1 VKQRPKREIFFG
13 CLVATVVASAFAIAS
28 WRSLPFR
35 RPADSMRPDLRRPVA
50 DEIPPPATGA
60 LPVLWQVPPF
70 SFVDQHGRST
80 TAEDL
85 RGHVWIADFVFTR
98 CTTICPLITA
108 KMALLQRR
116 LQSSDLRFVSF
127 SVDPEHDTPEA
138 LKRYAAGWRAGESRW
153 ILLSTTPA
161 ALASLASGMYVS
173 VKPGENDILHTNL
186 FFLVDEQGR
195 VRGIYESDKDDALER
210 LARDTAELARESPAS
225 PRDEATS
232 GGELYAALGCG
243 ACHSRHDLAPPLEG
257 LLGRRV
263 QLVGRA
269 ELTADAGYVR
279 ESILVPSAKIVAGY
293 SIQMPSYEREL
304 TTGELDRIVEYVG
317 TLGANQP
324 ARSRQLS
331 PASAQVITDPVCSM
345 EVRKTETTPRATHA
359 GHTYHFCSELCRDRF
374 VADPARYAKTTK
386 AERR

>member
-1 VKQRPKREIFFG
+1 VKQRPRREIFFG

-28 WRSLPFR
+28 WRSLP
-35 RPADSMRPDLRRPVA
+35 SRRPVA
-50 DEIPPPATGA
+50 DETPPSATGA

-70 SFVDQHGRST
+70 SFVDQNGRFT

-85 RGHVWIADFVFTR
+85 RGHLWIADFVFTR

-116 LQSSDLRFVSF
+116 LTSSDLRFVSF

-153 ILLSTTPA
+153 ILLSTTQA
-161 ALASLASGMYVS
+161 ALASVASGMYVK
-173 VKPGENDILHTNL
+173 VQPAPDDIRHSNL

-195 VRGIYESDKDDALER
+195 VRGIYESDRNDALER
-210 LARDTAELARESPAS
+210 LARDTAALAHESPAS

-263 QLVGRA
+263 RLAEGA

-279 ESILVPSAKIVAGY
+279 ESILVPGAKIVAGY

-304 TTGELDRIVEYVG
+304 TTGELDRLVEYVG
-317 TLGANQP
+317 KLGADQA
-324 ARSRQLS
+324 ARSSRGS
-331 PASAQVITDPVCSM
+331 AASAQVVTDPVCSM

-374 VADPARYAKTTK
+374 AADPARYVKTTL
-386 AERR
+386 AERQ